1 MEIAPTPARRRRRSR
16 ARGWLL
22 LAVLAPVTML
32 SLVPTMLGLQR
43 YVVAQDSMSGGISRG
58 SVVLER
64 VVPVSDLE
72 VGDVITYRPPPTAD
86 EKGLVTHRIVHIDG
100 SHLRTKGDA
109 LEEPD
114 PWLVPVEN
122 ASLPHVV
129 LAIPFVGYPF
139 VGTVARETWL
149 AVLLAPTSVLALLAL
164 RGAWRHRRA
173 DPAPSPGILQSR
185 GPTATQPL

>member
-1 MEIAPTPARRRRRSR
+1 MEIAPTPARRRRKSR
-16 ARGWLL
+16 ARAWLL
-22 LAVLAPVTML
+22 LAVLAPVTL
-32 SLVPTMLGLQR
+32 LALIPTMLGLQR
-43 YVVAQDSMSGGISRG
+43 YVVVQDSMSGGISRG

-72 VGDVITYRPPPTAD
+72 VGDVITYRPPATAG

-109 LEEPD
+109 REAPD
-114 PWLVPVEN
+114 PWLVPIED

-149 AVLLAPTSVLALLAL
+149 AVLLAPTGVLALLAL
-164 RGAWRHRRA
+164 RGAWRHRRPHP
-173 DPAPSPGILQSR
+173 PASHGILPSR
-185 GPTATQPL
+185 GPTASQPL